1 MVPRDPRE
9 PAAGHAR
16 GEADQPLILPRR
28 SSADEQEEVED
39 ALVVAE
45 RLEEADVQEAAGEGE
60 AGSRGERALGSS
72 RAGSDVG

>member
-1 MVPRDPRE
+1 
-9 PAAGHAR
+9 
-16 GEADQPLILPRR
+16 LPRR